1 MQHVIMAIHLMTVVA
16 LVTLIL
22 YQKSEG
28 GALGLGQSGFFS
40 GRGQAN
46 ALTRATSILATVFF
60 VTSVLLTVIPSWE
73 RRSLGGEDWTKAV
86 EPEKMQLKEIKPE
99 AAPQAQKEIQIPK
112 EKESVFEQLKRAQ
125 EQRQQGAG
133 APALRSAPEV
143 PAAPAPQS
151 EPPAAPAPKAAAPE
165 TSAPKSE
172 APAAPAPK
180 IESAPAAPEPA
191 APKAEAKP
199 EAVKPAPETAPP
211 PPVQWKSPAGEPAAS
226 KPEALK
232 PASEAA
238 PAPSAPPAVQ
248 WKSPGAEPT
257 APKSEAPA
265 AAAPKVE
272 SAPAAPEPAAPKVE
286 SAPKAE
292 AKPEEAKPAPEAAP
306 APSAPPAAQW
316 KSPTK

>member
-86 EPEKMQLKEIKPE
+86 EPEKVQLKEIKPQ

-133 APALRSAPEV
+133 APALRQAPEA
-143 PAAPAPQS
+143 PAASPPQS
-151 EPPAAPAPKAAAPE
+151 EPPAAPAPQDRAAPAPA
-165 TSAPKSE
+165 APKSE
-172 APAAPAPK
+172 APAAAPK
-180 IESAPAAPEPA
+180 TESAPEPKAEDVKPATEAAPAPSAPPAQWKSPGSEPA
-191 APKAEAKP
+191 TPKAEAP
-199 EAVKPAPETAPP
+199 PAPAAPP
-211 PPVQWKSPAGEPAAS
+211 PPVQWKSPAGEPAA
-226 KPEALK
+226 
-232 PASEAA
+232 
-238 PAPSAPPAVQ
+238 
-248 WKSPGAEPT
+248 
-257 APKSEAPA
+257 
-265 AAAPKVE
+265 
-272 SAPAAPEPAAPKVE
+272 
-286 SAPKAE
+286 PKAE
-292 AKPEEAKPAPEAAP
+292 AVKPARSGSGPLRAARGSVEI
-306 APSAPPAAQW
+306 AGRRARRAQERGSCCSRAEGR
-316 KSPTK
+316 KRSRRA